1 MALNITKGKQAAPA
15 RCTIYGPEGV
25 GKTTLAAQ
33 FPAALILDTEEGSRH
48 LDVSRVSCPT
58 FAALEEALNDLYRDS
73 HGYKT
78 IVIDSADWAE
88 RSMVETIVRNAGK
101 KSIEDFGFGK
111 GYVHVQ
117 ERTAKFLALAENLVS
132 RGLNVV
138 FVAHAAVK
146 RTSPPDQTDGFDRW
160 ELSLLKQTA
169 PLFKEWSDLLLFVN
183 YRMKLIEGGDGRK
196 KALGG
201 RERVMYAERS
211 AAYDAKNRYGLP
223 AEMAVSIDAL
233 APVFAG
239 GSPAAEKPQSIT
251 ATIEAIGK
259 ATESQIHRLAPRVE
273 ERAQAGELSADEY
286 ATLRDCIERRLAELA
301 EMVTA

>member
-1 MALNITKGKQAAPA
+1 MALTITTGKQAAPCRA
-15 RCTIYGPEGV
+15 VIYGPEGV

-48 LDVSRVSCPT
+48 LDVSRAACPT
-58 FAALEEALNDLYRDS
+58 FAALEEALHDLHRDPR
-73 HGYKT
+73 GFKT

-88 RSMVETIVRNAGK
+88 RSMVEGIVGNAGK

-117 ERTAKFLALAENLVS
+117 ERTAKFLAVAESLVS

-239 GSPAAEKPQSIT
+239 GSPAAEKPQSIA
-251 ATIEAIGK
+251 ATIEAIGT
-259 ATESQIHRLAPRVE
+259 ATESQINGLTPRVE
-273 ERAQAGELSADEY
+273 ARAQAGELSADEY